1 MGSLVLNI
9 AFGFIFLLFTSSS
22 NAEAQEIMAGEIV
35 LKYKE
40 NTTQEEILK
49 IENNYKIKKIREIS
63 SIKVFLYLSPEENV
77 LKIIESLKKEKAI
90 LYVEPNYSQRTYA
103 SLNDPYISSQWYL
116 EKIKFSEARTLK
128 LSGLTTYVAVIDTGV
143 NKFHSDLGRCLYIGY
158 EKDFVDNDDD
168 ANDESDG
175 VGHGTAVAGI
185 IAATQNNALGIAGIS
200 EKAQIMSLRTANQIG
215 KSDQF
220 INASAIVQAVDW
232 GADIINC
239 SFGSTSAPQAL
250 YDAISYANNKG
261 VLLVCA
267 SGNDSISLDISPR
280 YPAAYD
286 LPNIIAV
293 ANSDRNDALAA
304 DSNYG
309 LLSVDIAAPGVD
321 IYTCG
326 INSAT
331 TTIATWSFEGDALG
345 RANWDGWEYFG
356 LSNRGGGWF
365 EWLFGGI
372 WTRRYITQYWPS
384 SKYELKSPFF
394 SASSYHSVRCNIQL
408 AGIVGSGDYIRI
420 GAVKNAYYSDTFH
433 TFEAGNV
440 TGTYSLRS
448 PQFDQSSGSLAVQF
462 ESDITGDGYWGLL
475 GASVTGK
482 DASSSANTL
491 YQSVSG
497 TSFAAPV
504 VSGVAAFLM
513 EQMPS
518 KTHLEIK
525 NAILTTARKSSALS
539 GRVLTGGV
547 VDLNAAFSFLLNP
560 GLLITSDVSPA
571 SITLNTPF
579 SHQITASGSPT
590 SFGAIRLPTGLKVN
604 AKTGLISG
612 KPTKVGTFSVT
623 LQALKKGSTT
633 ATATKVFTVVQAP
646 AFTYAATI
654 NTKKGKALNVA
665 PKIAGY
671 PAPTFSILTGSLPTG
686 MSLNASKAAITG
698 TPTAVGTYPFT
709 VRGSN
714 SAGNTDRSTT
724 IVVK

>member
-1 MGSLVLNI
+1 M
-9 AFGFIFLLFTSSS
+9 
-22 NAEAQEIMAGEIV
+22 EI
-35 LKYKE
+35 K
-40 NTTQEEILK
+40 N
-49 IENNYKIKKIREIS
+49 
-63 SIKVFLYLSPEENV
+63 IKVQLYKTKEDNILPLVE
-77 LKIIESLKKEKAI
+77 KLKKETIVQYA
-90 LYVEPNYSQRTYA
+90 EPNFSQKTFS
-103 SLNDPYISSQWYL
+103 SLNDPFFSSQWYL
-116 EKIKFSEARTLK
+116 QKIKFSEARALK
-128 LSGLTTYVAVIDTGV
+128 LFSWGIQVAVIDTGV
-143 NKFHSDLGRCLYIGY
+143 NKYHADLGRCLRVGY
-158 EKDFVDNDDD
+158 EKDYVDNDDE

-331 TTIATWSFEGDALG
+331 TTIATWSFEGDSLG

-394 SASSYHSVRCNIQL
+394 SASFYHSVRCNIQL

-513 EQMPS
+513 EEMPS

-525 NAILTTARKSSALS
+525 DAILKTARKSSSLS
-539 GRVLTGGV
+539 GKVLTGGV
-547 VDLNAAFSFLLNP
+547 IDLNAAFSFLLNP
-560 GLLITSDVSPA
+560 GLLITSDVNSV
-571 SITLNTPF
+571 SISIGSF
-579 SHQITASGSPT
+579 YSYQITASGSPT
-590 SFGAIRLPTGLKVN
+590 SYGALGLPAGLKVN
-604 AKTGLISG
+604 AKNGLISG
-612 KPTKVGTFSVT
+612 KPTRAGTFTVT
-623 LQALKKGSTT
+623 LQALKRNATT
-633 ATATKVFTVVQAP
+633 ATATKLFTVVQSPSFA
-646 AFTYAATI
+646 YAARI
-654 NTKKGKALNVA
+654 NAKRNGNVNLR
-665 PKIAGY
+665 PKVAGS
-671 PAPTFSILTGSLPTG
+671 PTPTFSLVSGSLPPG
-686 MSLNASKAAITG
+686 LNLNASTAAITG
-698 TPTAVGTYPFT
+698 RPTTAGTYNFT

-714 SAGNTDRSTT
+714 SAGNLDRTTT

>member
-1 MGSLVLNI
+1 MGCLVLNI
-9 AFGFIFLLFTSSS
+9 AFGFVFLLFTSSS
-22 NAEAQEIMAGEIV
+22 NGEAQEIMAGEIV

-40 NTTQEEILK
+40 NTAQEEILK
-49 IENNYKIKKIREIS
+49 IENNYNIKKVREIS
-63 SIKVFLYLSPEENV
+63 SIKVFLYTSPEENV
-77 LKIIESLKKEKAI
+77 LKIIESLKKEKSI
-90 LYVEPNYSQRTYA
+90 LYVEPNFSQKTYA
-103 SLNDPYISSQWYL
+103 NLNDPSLYQQWYL
-116 EKIKFSEARTLK
+116 EKIKFSEARALK
-128 LSGLTTYVAVIDTGV
+128 LFSWSTQVAVIDTGV

-215 KSDQF
+215 QSDQF
-220 INASAIVQAVDW
+220 INASAIVQAANW
-232 GADIINC
+232 GAKIINC
-239 SFGSTSAPQAL
+239 SFGGTNDPQAL
-250 YDAISYANNKG
+250 YDAISYANSKG
-261 VLLVCA
+261 VLIVCA
-267 SGNDSISLDISPR
+267 AGNDSVSLDMSPR

-321 IYTCG
+321 IYSCG
-326 INSAT
+326 INSTT
-331 TTIATWSFEGDALG
+331 TTIANWSFDGDSLG
-345 RANWDGWEYFG
+345 RANWDGWEYLGF
-356 LSNRGGGWF
+356 SNYGGGWF

-372 WTRRYITQYWPS
+372 WTRKYITQYWPS
-384 SKYELKSPFF
+384 SKYEIKSPFF

-408 AGIVGSGDYIRI
+408 AGVVGSGDYIRI
-420 GAVKNAYYSDTFH
+420 GALKNPYYSDTFY
-433 TFEAGNV
+433 TFQAGNI

-448 PQFDQSSGSLAVQF
+448 PQFDESSGSLTVQF
-462 ESDITGDGYWGLL
+462 ESDNTGDGYWGLL

-482 DASSSANTL
+482 DASSSANTI

-513 EQMPS
+513 EEMPE

-525 NAILTTARKSSALS
+525 NAILTTARKSSSLN
-539 GRVLTGGV
+539 GKVLTGGV
-547 VDLNAAFSFLLNP
+547 VDLNAAFSFLLNR
-560 GLLITSDVSPA
+560 GLLITSDVSPT
-571 SITLNTPF
+571 SITLNSPF

-590 SFGAIRLPTGLKVN
+590 SFGATGLPTGLKVN

-612 KPTKVGTFSVT
+612 KPTRVGIFSAT

-633 ATATKVFTVVQAP
+633 ATATKVFTVVQVP
-646 AFTYAATI
+646 TFTYAPTI
-654 NTKKGKALNVA
+654 NAKKGKALKVA
-665 PKIAGY
+665 PTIAGY
-671 PAPTFSILTGSLPTG
+671 PAPTFSILTGSLPPG
-686 MSLNASKAAITG
+686 LSLNASTAAITG
-698 TPTAVGTYPFT
+698 TPTTTGTYPFT